1 MATTDVTISSSL
13 GEAIGA
19 TITLQVGA
27 VPSASVDLR
36 PSGGGVKVEGG
47 GSFPDID
54 SRRRQGEEFVDI
66 SVRVRKGSGGEA
78 LRKFSF
84 KGLLDGYSVSNIVGN
99 NSYQAVLKNN
109 AQSLLEV
116 TTLMPGLFPSS
127 VNIYKI
133 PSHALTTSSQGDES
147 ETLKLWTA
155 LLREDQGLLKLS
167 PVKFYVELLKLL
179 VRKQQDGWQD
189 YLGKDPM
196 ISGQTAF
203 KEIFSNETYKK
214 NLVTALSVLDGISYE
229 GCSGMVANL
238 TMQSSSN
245 LGVFDIFA
253 QGPTILFE
261 NLLNYLSSIGCSMI
275 FGNNKSYI
283 VPVNSVIK
291 QDNYTP
297 GQGQLSTSTNQAGPA
312 DYNSYSFNDIG
323 FRDVNSVI
331 LMSPRYSGGANLGGI
346 GFDRAVLGCF
356 SAPVSEAKGSGV
368 YITRAHPWMSLSAIA
383 PQGTDAKEGKSKQDG
398 SGSPYD
404 KKMSFKDASKETGKS
419 FAEREQKKGEELR
432 ATPGETFKNFAETK
446 YYQARFTDRQ
456 GSITL
461 DFNPNWAP
469 GTGGELFVRESGMH
483 LHFYV
488 TSVTHHVETGPPMSG
503 SALTI
508 INFNCGR
515 FGKSPAGSTGDEF
528 LGYNSEVEK
537 SVRSGYAQSFQ

>member
-13 GEAIGA
+13 GEAIGV
-19 TITLQVGA
+19 TITLQVGSI
-27 VPSASVDLR
+27 PTASIDLR
-36 PSGGGVKVEGG
+36 PTGGGAKVEGG

-54 SRRRQGEEFVDI
+54 SRRRQGEESVDI
-66 SVRVRKGSGGEA
+66 SVRVRTGTGGEA
-78 LRKFSF
+78 TRKFSF

-99 NSYQAVLKNN
+99 NSYQAVLKNK

-116 TTLMPGLFPSS
+116 TTLMPGLLPAS

-133 PSHALTTSSQGDES
+133 PSHSLTTSSQGSES
-147 ETLKLWTA
+147 ETLKLWSA
-155 LLREDQGLLKLS
+155 LLREDPNILKL
-167 PVKFYVELLKLL
+167 PPIKFYVELLKLL
-179 VRKQQDGWQD
+179 VKKQQGGWED

-196 ISGQTAF
+196 ISGQPAF
-203 KEIFSNETYKK
+203 KEIFSNSTYKK
-214 NLVTALSVLDGISYE
+214 NLEMAASVLAGISFD
-229 GCSGMVANL
+229 GCSGLVNNL
-238 TMQSSSN
+238 TMQSSGN
-245 LGVFDIFA
+245 LGVFEIFS
-253 QGPTILFE
+253 QGPTILLE
-261 NLLNYLSSIGCSMI
+261 NLLNYLASLGCSMI
-275 FGNNKSYI
+275 FANDKSYI

-291 QDNYTP
+291 QENYSP

-331 LMSPRYSGGANLGGI
+331 LLSPMYSGGPNLGGI

-356 SAPVSEAKGSGV
+356 SAPASEAKGSGV
-368 YITRAHPWMSLSAIA
+368 YVTRAHPWMNLSTTA

-398 SGSPYD
+398 TGSPYD
-404 KKMSFKDASKETGKS
+404 KKLTFKEASKETGKS
-419 FAEREQKKGEELR
+419 FAEREQKKGEELKKN
-432 ATPGETFKNFAETK
+432 PGESFKNFAETK

-488 TSVTHHVETGPPMSG
+488 TSVTHRIETGPPMSG

-515 FGKSPAGSTGDEF
+515 FGKSPSGSTGDEF
-528 LGYNSEVEK
+528 LGYNAGTEK
-537 SVRSGYAQSFQ
+537 SIRSGYAKSFQ